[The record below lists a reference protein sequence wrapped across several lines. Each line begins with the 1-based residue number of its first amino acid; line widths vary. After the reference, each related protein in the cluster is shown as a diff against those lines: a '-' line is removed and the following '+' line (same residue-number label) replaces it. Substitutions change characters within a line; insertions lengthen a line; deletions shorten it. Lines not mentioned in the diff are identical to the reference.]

1 MIGVGHA
8 PTGLHFLLLAQKKCN
23 QRERTPR
30 FAGRPIGR
38 LPCVAHHAGRWIRT
52 RATRYAAT
60 RSNMNPA
67 TAPAQL
73 HYLRYSAARRGPK
86 NQNVSNEAFPSCQAV
101 VYLGKA
107 NKYRHQHVFRN
118 ETAEK
123 RTSCNSSPSPRVHRA
138 EFPALNLRLFHSH
151 RQSGY
156 ESWSGHLGTA

>member
-1 MIGVGHA
+1 MVLKRYLFWGWRG
-8 PTGLHFLLLAQKKCN
+8 FLDRRRLSTKIK
-23 QRERTPR
+23 
-30 FAGRPIGR
+30 AGSKSVVITQSSWSHQSRSII
-38 LPCVAHHAGRWIRT
+38 V
-52 RATRYAAT
+52 RYAQ
-60 RSNMNPA
+60 SLGSVMP
-67 TAPAQL
+67 
-73 HYLRYSAARRGPK
+73 RRGFTFFCLPK
-86 NQNVSNEAFPSCQAV
+86 RNVTKEKGHPGSPVALLNEAFPSCQAV

-123 RTSCNSSPSPRVHRA
+123 RTSCNSVPSPRAHRA